1 MSKELTNMQLL
12 QELEP
17 VVERLLNRHL
27 SMFKEWSPHD
37 YIPWSDGKNY
47 YARGGQDWEPGQSRL
62 SDVAQVAM
70 VQNLLTEDNL
80 PSYHREIAMNFSMDG
95 PWGQWVNRWT
105 AEENRHSTALRD
117 YLVVTRA
124 VDPVELEKLRMEQMT
139 RGFSPGQNQQ
149 GDLFAESVFDSVM
162 YVSFQELATRV
173 SHRNTGKACNETIAD
188 QLLAQVSHDENLHM
202 LFYRDVSAA
211 GLDIAPNQALKAVH
225 RILRNFKMPGFT
237 VPEFRRKAVIIA
249 VGGVYDP
256 RIHLDEVVMPVL
268 KKWRIFERED
278 FTGEAAWMRDDLATL
293 IKELEQA
300 SDKFDESK
308 QRYLEREARKTERIT
323 ASKVLKTKG
332 TLTFSGR

>member
-1 MSKELTNMQLL
+1 VSKGLTNLQLL
-12 QELEP
+12 HELEP

-27 SMFKEWSPHD
+27 SMFKEWNPHD
-37 YIPWSDGKNY
+37 YIPWSDGRNY
-47 YARGGQDWEPGQSRL
+47 YALGGQDWEPGQSQL

-149 GDLFAESVFDSVM
+149 GDMFAESVFDSVM

-188 QLLAQVSHDENLHM
+188 QLLARVSADENLHM
-202 LFYRDVSAA
+202 IFYRDVSAA
-211 GLDIAPNQALKAVH
+211 GLDIAPNQAMKSVH

-256 RIHLDEVVMPVL
+256 RIHLNEVVMPVL

-278 FTGEAAWMRDDLATL
+278 FTGEAAWMRDDLAVL

-308 QRYLEREARKTERIT
+308 QRYLEREARKTEKIT
-323 ASKVLKTKG
+323 ASKVLKTNG
-332 TLTFSGR
+332 TLTLSGR

>member
-1 MSKELTNMQLL
+1 MSKGLTNLQLL

-17 VVERLLNRHL
+17 VAERLLNRHL
-27 SMFKEWSPHD
+27 SLFKEWSPHD
-37 YIPWSDGKNY
+37 YIPWSDGKNF
-47 YARGGQDWEPGQSRL
+47 YAQGGQDWEPGQNHL
-62 SDVAQVAM
+62 SDVARVAM

-80 PSYHREIAMNFSMDG
+80 PSYHREIAMNFSIDG
-95 PWGQWVNRWT
+95 AWGQWVNRWT

-117 YLVVTRA
+117 YLVVTRS

-139 RGFSPGQNQQ
+139 RGFSPGQNHQ
-149 GDLFAESVFDSVM
+149 GDMFADSLFDSVM

-173 SHRNTGKACNETIAD
+173 SHRNTGRACNETIAD

-211 GLDIAPNQALKAVH
+211 GLDIAPNQAMRSVH

-256 RIHLDEVVMPVL
+256 RIHLNEVVMPVL

-278 FTGEAAWMRDDLATL
+278 FTGEAAWMRDDLAVL
-293 IKELEQA
+293 IKELEEA

-308 QRYLEREARKTERIT
+308 QRYLDREARRAEKIT
-323 ASKVLKTKG
+323 ASNVLKTEG
-332 TLTFSGR
+332 TLTLSGR

>member
-1 MSKELTNMQLL
+1 MSKDLTNLQLL

-17 VVERLLNRHL
+17 EVERLLNRHL
-27 SMFKEWSPHD
+27 SMFKEWNPHD

-47 YARGGQDWEPGQSRL
+47 YAQGGQDWEPGQSHL

-70 VQNLLTEDNL
+70 VQTLLTEDNL

-124 VDPVELEKLRMEQMT
+124 VDPVELEKLRMEQMP
-139 RGFSPGQNQQ
+139 RGFSPGQNHQ
-149 GDLFAESVFDSVM
+149 GDMFADSVFDSVM

-173 SHRNTGKACNETIAD
+173 SHRNTGRACNETIAD
-188 QLLAQVSHDENLHM
+188 QMLAQVSHDENLHM

-211 GLDIAPNQALKAVH
+211 GLDIAPNQALKSVH

-278 FTGEAAWMRDDLATL
+278 FTGEAAWMRDDLAVL

-323 ASKVLKTKG
+323 ASKVLKTQG
-332 TLTFSGR
+332 TLTLSGH

>member
-1 MSKELTNMQLL
+1 VSNDLTNLQLL
-12 QELEP
+12 HELEP
-17 VVERLLNRHL
+17 VVEDLLNRHL
-27 SMFKEWSPHD
+27 SMFKEWNPHD
-37 YIPWSDGKNY
+37 YVPWSDGKNF
-47 YARGGQDWEPGQSRL
+47 YALDGQDWEPGDSRL
-62 SDVAQVAM
+62 PDVAQVAM

-105 AEENRHSTALRD
+105 AEEARHSTALRD

-124 VDPVELEKLRMEQMT
+124 VDPVALEKLRLEQMT

-149 GDLFAESVFDSVM
+149 GDMFADCLFDSVM

-173 SHRNTGKACNETIAD
+173 SHRNTGKASQDPIAE
-188 QLLAQVSHDENLHM
+188 QLMARVSHDENLHM
-202 LFYRDVSAA
+202 IFYRDVSAA
-211 GLDIAPNQALKAVH
+211 GLDIAPNQAMKSVH

-268 KKWRIFERED
+268 RKWRIFERED
-278 FTGEAAWMRDDLATL
+278 FSGEAARMRDDLAVL
-293 IKELEQA
+293 VKELEQA
-300 SDKFDESK
+300 SDKFEESK

-323 ASKVLKTKG
+323 ASKVLKTEG
-332 TLTFSGR
+332 TLTLSGH